1 MERTLELTIRLDKNN
16 PCGFVIDTYEYQSSL
31 SNGTYGKTLDEHK
44 DQLWNEVLS
53 WVYLM
58 QEEQE
63 EEESEEES
71 AHYAEMLN
79 EQEEE

>member
-16 PCGFVIDTYEYQSSL
+16 PCGFVIDTCETQTCMC
-31 SNGTYGKTLDEHK
+31 NGTWGETEQEQK

-63 EEESEEES
+63 EEGSEEES
-71 AHYAEMLN
+71 AYYAEMLN
-79 EQEEE
+79 EQEDE